1 MRPGLLFETNLVV
14 ILVVLVGASLL
25 AAEAGFRL
33 GRRHHRLRGDA
44 GRANVSTLQGALLGL
59 LALLLGFSFAMAH
72 SRFDT
77 RKLLVLQEANAIGTA
92 ILRAQLLQAPEGQ
105 QVADLLRQYVEVRLV
120 FHEAGL
126 DEGKLR
132 YALAETDRL
141 QAELWAGT
149 VTAVERSPRPATTG
163 LFVQAVNAVIELH
176 AMRVNAMRNHIPEG
190 VLWLLYFVT
199 VLAMGMTGYG
209 SGLGGDR
216 NTWPTVT
223 TAVLISV
230 VVVVIMDLDR
240 PHRGFITVG
249 QSSMLDLRE
258 SLRRP
263 AP

>member
-1 MRPGLLFETNLVV
+1 MTGGLLFETSLVV
-14 ILVVLVGASLL
+14 ILV
-25 AAEAGFRL
+25 
-33 GRRHHRLRGDA
+33 
-44 GRANVSTLQGALLGL
+44 ALE
-59 LALLLGFSFAMAH
+59 S
-72 SRFDT
+72 
-77 RKLLVLQEANAIGTA
+77 NAIGTA
-92 ILRAQLLQAPEGQ
+92 ILRAQLLPAPQGQ
-105 QVADLLRQYVEVRLV
+105 EVVELFRRYVEVRLV

-141 QAELWAGT
+141 QGELWARA

-163 LFVQAVNAVIELH
+163 LFVQALNEVIDLH
-176 AMRVNAMRNHIPEG
+176 AMRLNAMRNHIPEG

-199 VLAMGMTGYG
+199 VLAMGLTGYG

-240 PHRGFITVG
+240 PRRGFITVG
-249 QSSMLDLRE
+249 QASMLDLRE